1 MKEIIKKFI
10 PPFLLDLYHFILA
23 FFGAL
28 IYRFPS
34 RELKVI
40 GVTGTNGKTT
50 VVEMIS
56 KIFEGGGY
64 KVALANSIRFKI
76 GEEEWPNTLR
86 MTMPG
91 RFKLQ
96 KFLRQAVDSGC
107 QYAVLEVTSE
117 GIKQYRHKFIDFEV
131 AVFTNLAPEHIEAHG
146 SFEKYREAKGK
157 LFQVTKNIHIINIDD
172 KNANYF
178 LQFPAKK
185 KYTYGLNQGDVNNQN
200 LKLNLRLIGE
210 FNIYNALAAIS
221 VGISQGIDSE
231 ICKSAVEKIKGIPGR
246 MEEVISEPFKVIV
259 DYAFTP
265 NALEKVYQ
273 TLQRTKNKEQRTKMI
288 CVLGACGGG
297 RDKWKRPVL
306 GELAAKYCDETIIT
320 NEDPYDENPWEIIE
334 QVAGG
339 AFEEIR
345 LNPRKSASIYKILDR
360 REAIRKSLGL
370 AKPGDIIIITGKG
383 CEPSICLAKGKKI
396 SWDDGQ
402 VVREEFRK
410 LKVQN

>member
-50 VVEMIS
+50 VLEMIS

-231 ICKSAVEKIKGIPGR
+231 NCRLCLHPECLRKGLSN
-246 MEEVISEPFKVIV
+246 V
-259 DYAFTP
+259 
-265 NALEKVYQ
+265 
-273 TLQRTKNKEQRTKMI
+273 TKNKKQRAKNKNDL
-288 CVLGACGGG
+288 CFRGLRRG
-297 RDKWKRPVL
+297 KR
-306 GELAAKYCDETIIT
+306 
-320 NEDPYDENPWEIIE
+320 
-334 QVAGG
+334 
-339 AFEEIR
+339 
-345 LNPRKSASIYKILDR
+345 
-360 REAIRKSLGL
+360 
-370 AKPGDIIIITGKG
+370 
-383 CEPSICLAKGKKI
+383 
-396 SWDDGQ
+396 
-402 VVREEFRK
+402 
-410 LKVQN
+410 